1 MKEVGIYMKHRIL
14 GLDDDNHSPM
24 FVDENGT
31 KFHTFKNLVDFL
43 SQPHQDEVE
52 VKMFAIVD
60 EWSDKLEKYDEK
72 EVNCMFDILAGI
84 MKCPENMN
92 IQNLFNLFWESTN
105 REWW

>member
-1 MKEVGIYMKHRIL
+1 
-14 GLDDDNHSPM
+14 
-24 FVDENGT
+24 
-31 KFHTFKNLVDFL
+31 
-43 SQPHQDEVE
+43 
-52 VKMFAIVD
+52 MFAIVD
-60 EWSDKLEKYDEK
+60 EWSDELEKYDKE